1 MVSKAK
7 NLIKGNLWKN
17 IFLFSL
23 PLVAS
28 NLLQVLFNMSDIA
41 IVGNFASDGDTALG
55 SVGSTSTI
63 VTLFTGF
70 LIGIGGGINVVIAT
84 CFGAGDKKGVEK
96 SVHTSAFLA
105 PVIGLILT
113 LIGMIGV
120 RPLLEILDTKEEL
133 IAGAELYLRIYFI
146 GMPAVAIY
154 NFGNGLYSAVG
165 NTKKPLIILFI
176 SGILNI
182 ALNLFFV
189 IVCRLDVA
197 GVALASIISQYLSAF
212 LILFSLFR
220 SNDIFCLRLS
230 RLKPDKDKTK
240 QVLVLGVPAGLQN
253 IIFAIANLFIQK
265 AVNSFDHVTV
275 EGIVAAQNADP
286 LIYDVL
292 AAFYM
297 ACSSFIGQS
306 FGQRNKKKILHSY
319 FISLLYSFALGAFL
333 GLGLAKFYRVFLGI
347 FTSSDRSGKISPSGN
362 GRFLHGFRLYGLH
375 HRRLARA
382 RQNRDPDNL
391 RDPGV
396 LRFPHR
402 LDLHRFPSFRDPYLT
417 FPSLQFFLDDHRDLR
432 SDLFLYRLPE
442 NHERF
447 PLTPRRTG
455 RNRIQGFRI
464 NKKRYIAL

>member
-17 IFLFSL
+17 VFLFSL

-55 SVGSTSTI
+55 AVGSTSTI

-120 RPLLEILDTKEEL
+120 RPLLEILDTKDEL
-133 IAGAELYLRIYFI
+133 IGGAELYLRIYFI
-146 GMPAVAIY
+146 GMPAVAVY

-165 NTKKPLIILFI
+165 NTKKPLIILLI

-189 IVCRLDVA
+189 IVCKLDVA
-197 GVALASIISQYLSAF
+197 GVALASILSQYLSAF

-306 FGQRNKKKILHSY
+306 FGQKNKKMILRSY

-347 FTSSDRSGKISPSGN
+347 FTSSDAVIEAGRYRLQVMGVSYMVSVFMDCTIAASRGLGKTVIPTIFVILGSCVFRIIWIYTVFRRFGTLTSLFLLYVFSWTITAISEAIYFFIVY
-362 GRFLHGFRLYGLH
+362 RKTTKY
-375 HRRLARA
+375 
-382 RQNRDPDNL
+382 
-391 RDPGV
+391 
-396 LRFPHR
+396 
-402 LDLHRFPSFRDPYLT
+402 FPSR
-417 FPSLQFFLDDHRDLR
+417 
-432 SDLFLYRLPE
+432 PE
-442 NHERF
+442 
-447 PLTPRRTG
+447 TPEEILSG
-455 RNRIQGFRI
+455 SSVHN
-464 NKKRYIAL
+464 